1 MVEDNLEQILE
12 AFDQVKETF
21 HSPRTLSYEHDD
33 VTVKYWHS
41 MLKMAEDETQKESMV
56 TSFCERFDVNQEQ
69 MEDLLSDN
77 HNWVEYNLYH
87 AFAAHCQQQLGMEM
101 ESFWENVADI
111 TFQDHSDKQIAV
123 ARRIPLKF
131 TIKEMNKQFKN
142 WSKVN
147 EIKVEELE
155 RSRNSYVIKKK
166 TLPEAQQRTEQLI
179 GKEAL
184 DMLLRR
190 DDHYTHCSFTTT
202 FQKLY
207 NQPNLYLD
215 QGHSEADGNE
225 WSEHYVHPS
234 SPHRFKTVEN
244 FYSFLSSLKSF
255 GRNCKTYFLP
265 WLVNKELKQIAFA
278 QEQTIRDR
286 TQEIS
291 RKNATINRKNEELQS
306 RQDLVAK
313 LYANISKLRFSS
325 DRHSIRNY
333 LNSQYIFEKNS
344 ITKQIATQLHLVYSN
359 TKNDHNLLNQV
370 LQTIVQTDQVF
381 DISENQKLLEN
392 VELQIASLNK
402 SLKYITEVSS
412 FFGIEKEDFSKV
424 SNLEK
429 KLKEIK
435 IDKKEQ
441 EGSNEPI
448 VKNDESSEDLFND
461 LIDDLSEDFIDE
473 IIYLDDAYSEFK
485 VKQKQLRHSN
495 EGILSELDFFQ
506 AFYSLKTIKEVIG
519 YIDKKISGVGDINFD
534 ITPLSEAIKIAQKNA
549 EEDKKA
555 KVKLNLQ
562 LDYNPT
568 FTTDKDT
575 LVNVFKELFYNCVDA
590 QATEVTVYSINP
602 SKEEEKDLPLLNEI
616 TGFNTYPQH
625 YLRIV
630 DNGTGISEEHAE
642 RLNKYLITKEIDP
655 STLSTKGKTTDKGG
669 LGTRNLDNFLLLH
682 KGHCR
687 YRRREGQLGTEVHI
701 YLEKT
706 QI

>member
-1 MVEDNLEQILE
+1 MPEDNLEQILE
-12 AFDQVKETF
+12 AFEQVKGTF
-21 HSPRTLSYEHDD
+21 HLPQTLSNENDD
-33 VTVKYWHS
+33 VTIKYWHS
-41 MLKMAEDETQKESMV
+41 MLRMTEENGIEKESIV
-56 TSFCERFDVNQEQ
+56 NNFCAKFDVDQEQ
-69 MEDLLSDN
+69 MKDLLSN
-77 HNWVEYNLYH
+77 QHNWVDYNLYH

-123 ARRIPLKF
+123 ARRIPLQF

-147 EIKVEELE
+147 EIKVEKLE

-278 QEQTIRDR
+278 QEQTISER

-306 RQDLVAK
+306 RQDLIAK
-313 LYANISKLRFSS
+313 LYSNISKLRFSS
-325 DRHSIRNY
+325 DKHAIRNY
-333 LNSQYIFEKNS
+333 LNAQFESEKNN
-344 ITKQIATQLHLVYSN
+344 IIKQISSQLHLVYA
-359 TKNDHNLLNQV
+359 L
-370 LQTIVQTDQVF
+370 
-381 DISENQKLLEN
+381 SENNQEGQDYLVN
-392 VELQIASLNK
+392 AS
-402 SLKYITEVSS
+402 SS
-412 FFGIEKEDFSKV
+412 FGIKKEDFSAI
-424 SNLEK
+424 SSLER
-429 KLKEIK
+429 KLFQIN
-435 IDKKEQ
+435 IDKE
-441 EGSNEPI
+441 
-448 VKNDESSEDLFND
+448 NDELVVGNNESLDNLDLF
-461 LIDDLSEDFIDE
+461 EDFFSDE
-473 IIYLDDAYSEFK
+473 IYLDQAYSEFRS
-485 VKQKQLRHSN
+485 KQEQFKEAN
-495 EGILSELDFFQ
+495 KNVLSELDLFQ
-506 AFYSLKTIKEVIG
+506 PFYSLRTILEVIS
-519 YIDKKISGVGDINFD
+519 YINEKISSVGEIGFD
-534 ITPLSEAIKIAQKNA
+534 DLLLSDALEIAQKKA
-549 EEDKKA
+549 EMEKKA
-555 KVKLNLQ
+555 EMKLNLE
-562 LDYNPT
+562 LDYNPS

-575 LVNVFKELFYNCVDA
+575 LVNVLAELFYNCVDA

-602 SKEEEKDLPLLNEI
+602 STKKEEDLPLLNEI
-616 TGFNTYPQH
+616 TGLYPQH

-630 DNGTGISEEHAE
+630 DNGKGMSEEQVE
-642 RLNKYLITKEIDP
+642 KLNSYLTTGDIDP
-655 STLSTKGKTTDKGG
+655 SSLSTKGKTTDKGG

-687 YRRREGQLGTEVHI
+687 YKRREDQLGTEVHI
-701 YLEKT
+701 YLERTK
-706 QI
+706 I